1 MSEQPRAKRILIVDD
16 EPDIVRYLEMLLQD
30 QGYETQSASDG
41 REAMELARREL
52 PDLVTLDISLPNMSG
67 TKCYKELRTDPRLAA
82 IPVII
87 VTAIVGFDGDPYA
100 YENFISHRRSVPPP
114 EGFFPKPIDSQAF
127 LAAVFDL
134 LGRPAER
141 GLQSAVK

>member
-1 MSEQPRAKRILIVDD
+1 MSEPLRAKRVLIVDD
-16 EPDIVRYLEMLLQD
+16 EPDVVSYLEMLLQD
-30 QGYETQSASDG
+30 QGYETLSAFDG
-41 REAMELARREL
+41 GEALELARREL

-67 TKCYKELRTDPRLAA
+67 TKCYKELRTDPKLAE

-127 LAAVFDL
+127 LSAVSEL
-134 LGRPAER
+134 LGRPAEL
-141 GLQSAVK
+141 GLQSAAQ